1 MNITIAVYTFHDNR
15 VIIKVPFEIT
25 RETSKCYFIEHGNRF
40 LKSEIG
46 IPVLKSATTYPYIE
60 LVMVDADE
68 SALRNGLSRWFSDKA
83 NTII

>member
-25 RETSKCYFIEHGNRF
+25 RETGKCYFIKHGNRF

-46 IPVLKSATTYPYIE
+46 IPILKSATTYPYIE

-68 SALRNGLSRWFSDKA
+68 VALRNRLSRWFSDKA
-83 NTII
+83 NAII

>member
-1 MNITIAVYTFHDNR
+1 MNITIGIYSFHSNE
-15 VIIKVPFEIT
+15 VIIKVPFEVVK
-25 RETSKCYFIEHGNRF
+25 ETNKCYFIEHGYRF

-46 IPVLKSATTYPYIE
+46 VPILKSATTYPYIE

-68 SALRNGLSRWFSDKA
+68 TALRNGLSRWFSDKA